1 MLKLKKPTELNKFT
15 KQDFQK
21 KLCKKGL
28 GGWKKEELLKICQ
41 DLGIKIT
48 SKDKSSKEL
57 LCERINNYFNKNVNG
72 NKSGGGLNA
81 SESSSNVSKS
91 LPGSV
96 NVSVSLPNLF
106 IDNSVDDIES
116 LDEFIR
122 YVLYDC
128 SNCVEDFKIDEIGKS
143 KLYKDYK
150 NKGVCKEIRMEELSD
165 EFKKKFR
172 GNDQRYMK
180 TLLAQKTIDL
190 FVKRGLLKKRG
201 NVYYLLNTNRR
212 LSWNNIK
219 QLKIHHLNDLNNE
232 VRSEI
237 FEIFGKEYD
246 LLTLV
251 KVLFWYFRKAI
262 VDSILYDIIKRAKG
276 IYNTDDIVA
285 LSVGSTKLTSDYD
298 ISVDSLYEICGYVI
312 KKFVKVIE
320 NIFNDDSEGLFDTNV
335 YGVSFTKSKRD
346 KKDVFKMEHK
356 CKGDE
361 KTTVNYISIEGS
373 LDMDVSQMIWS
384 YVKLLLKMS
393 FILKQDDKLYEKM
406 YSYLEDKLENNIF
419 FDKALGFVNMYRSN
433 VDNYKNVV
441 DKYDEYMSRNSKIGK
456 DDYLTSNF
464 ISFVNYNG
472 SETYLTSG
480 AFLDVVINQQLCL
493 NKDQINLSK
502 PYMYFIS
509 FIENMSDLLTHYHKT
524 KYTTRSEKALINMEK
539 LLQNDPDVNVVVISE
554 IKDILKW
561 IGITQKKCVD
571 DIYKCQ
577 VFDLMYTITYS
588 IVKVSDMFYDYIIK
602 KFGKDAIAKS
612 ANLFSKLEFPEVVKQ
627 DALSIIESESPKK

>member
-1 MLKLKKPTELNKFT
+1 MDTTLRIDKP
-15 KQDFQK
+15 
-21 KLCKKGL
+21 
-28 GGWKKEELLKICQ
+28 
-41 DLGIKIT
+41 
-48 SKDKSSKEL
+48 
-57 LCERINNYFNKNVNG
+57 
-72 NKSGGGLNA
+72 
-81 SESSSNVSKS
+81 VSK
-91 LPGSV
+91 
-96 NVSVSLPNLF
+96 VSLANLF
-106 IDNSVDDIES
+106 VGDSVDDIES

-122 YVLYDC
+122 YVLYEC
-128 SNCVEDFKIDEIGKS
+128 SNCVEDVKIDEIGGS
-143 KLYKDYK
+143 KLYKNYK
-150 NKGVCKEIRMEELSD
+150 NKGVCKEIRMDDLSD
-165 EFKKKFR
+165 DFKKKFR
-172 GNDQRYMK
+172 GEDQKYTK

-190 FVKRGLLKKRG
+190 FMKRGLLKKRG

-219 QLKIHHLNDLNNE
+219 QLKMHHLNDLNKE
-232 VRSEI
+232 TKSEI
-237 FEIFGKEYD
+237 VEIFGKEYD

-262 VDSILYDIIKRAKG
+262 VDSILYDVITRAKSL
-276 IYNTDDIVA
+276 YNTDDIVA

-298 ISVDSLYEICGYVI
+298 ISVDSLYEICGYII
-312 KKFVKVIE
+312 KKFIKVIE

-346 KKDVFKMEHK
+346 KEVFKMEHK
-356 CKGDE
+356 CNRDE
-361 KTTVNYISIEGS
+361 KGTVNYISIEGS

-384 YVKLLLKMS
+384 YIKLLLKMS

-406 YSYLEDKLENNIF
+406 YSYLEDKLEKNIF
-419 FDKALGFVNMYRSN
+419 FDKALGFVNMYKSN
-433 VDNYKNVV
+433 VDNYKNIV

-456 DDYLTSNF
+456 GDYLTSNF

-524 KYTTRSEKALINMEK
+524 KYTMRSEKALINMEK
-539 LLQNDPDVNVVVISE
+539 LLQNDPDSKSSVVISE

-577 VFDLMYTITYS
+577 VFDLMYTIIYS
-588 IVKVSDMFYDYIIK
+588 IVKVSDMFYEYIIK
-602 KFGKDAIAKS
+602 KFGKDVIAKS
-612 ANLFSKLEFPEVVKQ
+612 ADLFSKLEFPEVMKQ
-627 DALSIIESESPKK
+627 DVLSIIESESPKK